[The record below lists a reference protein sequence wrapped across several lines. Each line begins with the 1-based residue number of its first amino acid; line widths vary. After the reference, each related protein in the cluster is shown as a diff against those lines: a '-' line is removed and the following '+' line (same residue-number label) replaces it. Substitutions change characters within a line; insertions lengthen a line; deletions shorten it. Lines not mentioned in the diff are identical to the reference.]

1 MMWAS
6 ILPSSVEPTNLD
18 LGARSRVESKMK
30 KMLVCLLLYS
40 LTITT
45 FADVVSYSAAR
56 MVRVGTKVVQAGDN
70 AEQVRKSADPDK
82 ITPVIN
88 KFGVKMGEQWLY
100 DRGNG
105 SFTVIMVNNYGIVY
119 AVGDFIDR

>member
-1 MMWAS
+1 
-6 ILPSSVEPTNLD
+6 
-18 LGARSRVESKMK
+18 MK
-30 KMLVCLLLYS
+30 KILLCMVLFS
-40 LTITT
+40 LAITA

-70 AEQVRKSADPDK
+70 ANQVRKAADPDK

-88 KFGVKMGEQWLY
+88 DFGVKIGEQWLY

-105 SFTVIMVNNYGIVY
+105 SFTVIMVNNYGTVY